1 MQAIGMVSQK
11 VYATG
16 KNKEEC
22 CRNLC
27 FKYPGTKPGSEKS
40 IPRLQIYPEPLYF
53 DYTEEADE

>member
-1 MQAIGMVSQK
+1 MQAIGMVTKQ

-27 FKYPGTKPGSEKS
+27 FKYPGTKPGRAKPT
-40 IPRLQIYPEPLYF
+40 PRKQIYQEPLYF
-53 DYTEEADE
+53 DSREEE